1 MCYSI
6 LKGILN
12 MDNEIIK
19 KGELLATTPIDETNR
34 LKRTEPDKN
43 VHYFQNEWEFTW
55 A

>member
-1 MCYSI
+1 MS
-6 LKGILN
+6 
-12 MDNEIIK
+12 NEIIK
-19 KGELLATTPIDETNR
+19 TSEPLTHQLINQTNG